1 MKICNF
7 FSFNNEEIIKPLLR
21 GKDIQKWKI
30 NYKNFYLIFTRRG
43 ININKYPIIKDYLSI
58 YKEDLTP
65 KSKNSNKTSK
75 GRKPGPY
82 KWYEIQDN
90 VAYFSSF
97 EKKKIIYS
105 IISSEPQFVLDENG
119 YYMLDS
125 CFILNSK
132 TLNLNYLLALLNS
145 KLLFWYFK
153 DICYSLNKRGFQ
165 YKKIFME
172 QMPIKF
178 SKNHEFEINKLVESI
193 LTLNKIIPLEIKKF
207 HVYLK
212 ECLQVTKLPK
222 NLNEFYKLS
231 DDDFFNELEKINN
244 LDDNLIINEI
254 FKKFILFKSKI
265 DSMDQKNKYLNQSI
279 DTLIYK
285 IYDLNPDEI
294 KIIEEELNN
303 L

>member
-7 FSFNNEEIIKPLLR
+7 FSFNNKEIIKPLLR
-21 GKDIQKWKI
+21 GKDIHKWRI
-30 NYKNFYLIFTRRG
+30 SFKNLYLIHSFDNLNT
-43 ININKYPIIKDYLSI
+43 KDEFPKIFNYL
-58 YKEDLTP
+58 YQFKEELEKRYD
-65 KSKNSNKTSK
+65 K
-75 GRKPGPY
+75 GNEWFNLRPCSY
-82 KWYEIQDN
+82 D
-90 VAYFSSF
+90 SLF